1 MEGEREKI
9 SFNTVCKVCSEC
21 PQCSLLS
28 LFISVVIF
36 AFITGEVTEN
46 KFCLIPFFDWKATA
60 MKLLGNLQLPL
71 SIKYVTVTSTWW
83 YVYVSFECCA
93 PLFIKKFAW
102 LTCKLSGFTYI
113 WEKSLVQKGRFTF
126 ELLFFL
132 FSPGVALRQQ
142 REPSSLVNTETVSH

>member
-46 KFCLIPFFDWKATA
+46 KFCLTPFFDWKATA

-71 SIKYVTVTSTWW
+71 SIKYVTVTST
-83 YVYVSFECCA
+83 
-93 PLFIKKFAW
+93 
-102 LTCKLSGFTYI
+102 
-113 WEKSLVQKGRFTF
+113 
-126 ELLFFL
+126 
-132 FSPGVALRQQ
+132 
-142 REPSSLVNTETVSH
+142 